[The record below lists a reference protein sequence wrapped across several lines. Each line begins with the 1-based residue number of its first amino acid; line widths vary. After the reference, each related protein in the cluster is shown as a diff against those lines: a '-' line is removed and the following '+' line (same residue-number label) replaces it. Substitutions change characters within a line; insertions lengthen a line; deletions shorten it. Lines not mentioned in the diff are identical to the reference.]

1 MIDEY
6 LESKV
11 ATATPYQLHLMVID
25 GAIRHA
31 RVAQAALAQKN
42 LREARASLG
51 QSRQFVAEIL
61 SGLDEK
67 KMAGVVIHLQAMFF
81 FVLRNLVRADLQH
94 DPQLVADSLSIL
106 ERHRDTWLALAERL
120 KQESPALVSSSAA
133 GGYSWSS

>member
-31 RVAQAALAQKN
+31 RAARTALEQKKVPESRAALGQATSSSRRSSPGSTRSTWRR
-42 LREARASLG
+42 LSFGCGESFSLC
-51 QSRQFVAEIL
+51 SATWCRPT
-61 SGLDEK
+61 SNT
-67 KMAGVVIHLQAMFF
+67 M
-81 FVLRNLVRADLQH
+81 
-94 DPQLVADSLSIL
+94 PQLVADSLSIL
-106 ERHRDTWLALAERL
+106 ESHRQTWLALAERL
-120 KQESPALVSSSAA
+120 KQESPALAVSSA

>member
-31 RVAQAALAQKN
+31 RAAQTALEQKKVPESRAAL
-42 LREARASLG
+42 G
-51 QSRQFVAEIL
+51 QRRKFVAEIL

-67 KMAGVVIHLQAMFF
+67 HLAEVVVRLRGVFL
-81 FVLRNLVRADLQH
+81 FVLRNLVQADLEH
-94 DPQLVADSLSIL
+94 NAQLVADSLSIL
-106 ERHRDTWLALAERL
+106 ESHRQTWLALAERL
-120 KQESPALVSSSAA
+120 KQESPALAVSSA